1 MKRSKFIVIAAPSG
15 SGKTTIVHKLLNE
28 KNLRLCFSISATS
41 REPRKNEKDG
51 KNYFFIS
58 KEEFMSRISN
68 DEFVEWEEVYKGV
81 FYGTLFSELENAK
94 EKNLI
99 FDIDVIGGLNIK
111 RKFKDQSLTIFI
123 KPPSLDELEK
133 RLKNRNSET
142 DSNIKIR
149 VDKAKDEMLLADK
162 FDYIVEND
170 ILEKSYKEVFKL
182 VNNFINEYKKSWFI
196 LWNL

>member
-15 SGKTTIVHKLLNE
+15 SGKTTIVNKLLNE
-28 KNLRLCFSISATS
+28 KNLGLSFSISATS

-51 KNYFFIS
+51 ENYFFIS
-58 KEEFMSRISN
+58 KEEFLRRVNN

-149 VDKAKDEMLLADK
+149 IDKAKDEMLLADR
-162 FDYIVEND
+162 FDYVVEND
-170 ILEKSYKEVFKL
+170 VLEDSFNEVLEL
-182 VNNFINEYKKSWFI
+182 VQNFINE
-196 LWNL
+196 

>member
-15 SGKTTIVHKLLNE
+15 SGKTTIVNKLLNE
-28 KNLRLCFSISATS
+28 KNLGLSFSISATS

-51 KNYFFIS
+51 ENYFFIS
-58 KEEFMSRISN
+58 KEEFLRRADN

-149 VDKAKDEMLLADK
+149 IDKAKDEMLLADR
-162 FDYIVEND
+162 FDYVVEND
-170 ILEKSYKEVFKL
+170 VLEDSFNEVLEL
-182 VNNFINEYKKSWFI
+182 VQNFINE
-196 LWNL
+196 